1 MDGKET
7 PKKNIKALLLNLK
20 VFVNIIIANIP
31 VKLLFRLEG
40 RENIREYKSEQ
51 WMQEISVMK
60 N

>member
-20 VFVNIIIANIP
+20 VSVNIIIANIP

>member
-20 VFVNIIIANIP
+20 VSVNTIIANIP